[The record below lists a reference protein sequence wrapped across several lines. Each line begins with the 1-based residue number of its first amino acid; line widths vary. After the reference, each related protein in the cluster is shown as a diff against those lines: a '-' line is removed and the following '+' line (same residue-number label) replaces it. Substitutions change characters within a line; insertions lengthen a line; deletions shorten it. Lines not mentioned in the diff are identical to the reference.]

1 MIALPPRNVVHLW
14 HVNLDCDVSELQ
26 RLEKLLSR
34 DEEARAARLHFARQR
49 NLFVAARGMLREL
62 LACYIN
68 VPAAQIRFA
77 YGAWGKPSLEKHP
90 SLCFNL
96 AHCGTRALVVV
107 AHECEVGVDIER
119 VRTDLL
125 TPALIDLAF
134 CEAEK
139 RILRQL
145 ERAAQGEA
153 FFRLWTCKEAYIK
166 ADGRGVSLPL
176 TQINVSDPDG
186 HITTLNGETGTWQV
200 CPQRIHQVL
209 DLGHG
214 YTGAVAAAGLD
225 WKLEVMNSP

>member
-134 CEAEK
+134 AK
-139 RILRQL
+139 RRKEPCANSSALRKARL
-145 ERAAQGEA
+145 SFDCGHVRRLTSKPMDAA
-153 FFRLWTCKEAYIK
+153 FPCR
-166 ADGRGVSLPL
+166 
-176 TQINVSDPDG
+176 
-186 HITTLNGETGTWQV
+186 
-200 CPQRIHQVL
+200 
-209 DLGHG
+209 
-214 YTGAVAAAGLD
+214 
-225 WKLEVMNSP
+225 